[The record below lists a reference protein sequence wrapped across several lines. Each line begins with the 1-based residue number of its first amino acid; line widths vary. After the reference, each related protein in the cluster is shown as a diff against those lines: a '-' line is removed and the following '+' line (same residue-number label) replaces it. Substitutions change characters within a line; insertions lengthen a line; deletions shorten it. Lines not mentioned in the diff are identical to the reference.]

1 MYFLPMTFDLVMVLI
16 VSLFSHVGILEYQIR
31 P

>member
-1 MYFLPMTFDLVMVLI
+1 MYFLPVTFDSVMVLI
-16 VSLFSHVGILEYQIR
+16 ANLVSHMGILEYQIR